1 MILTKKEARY
11 KRGGIS
17 PATEAVGEDPGIAMK
32 KKFVAIL
39 ATVCILTAGGC
50 GKTGINREEKT
61 VTHGTETVE
70 SAINEKSGV
79 KTESGSESGAAN
91 SGEGRIYSDKKSY
104 QTAADVVRCM
114 EEEDYA
120 SLLALMHL
128 PEDAA
133 VTPDSLARELKQSEW
148 RDFLGNELDIVD
160 FAEYGRSVNA
170 TVASGDK
177 CGELRLTADE
187 DGEYVPVFY
196 GLGITASYTPG
207 GSGRTNASGPVSR
220 GAGREI

>member
-1 MILTKKEARY
+1 
-11 KRGGIS
+11 
-17 PATEAVGEDPGIAMK
+17 MK

-39 ATVCILTAGGC
+39 VAICILSAGGC
-50 GKTGINREEKT
+50 GKIGINQEEKT
-61 VTHGTETVE
+61 AMRGTESVE

-79 KTESGSESGAAN
+79 KTESGSGSDSAN
-91 SGEGRIYSDKKSY
+91 RREDRVYSNKKSY

-120 SLLALMHL
+120 SLLAFMHL

-133 VTPDSLARELKQSEW
+133 VTPDILARELKQSEW